1 MTTLCS
7 SIYSFDMFYLYEGQS
22 FGPIWMRL
30 WGGMALL
37 WKEAPLNCQHLD
49 NLSPCWFQTQV
60 PVYPTSTLPM
70 ESLHSPV
77 GWAGMLEWWG
87 CTY

>member
-1 MTTLCS
+1 MLC
-7 SIYSFDMFYLYEGQS
+7 LYEGQP
-22 FGPIWMRL
+22 FGPIWMTL

-37 WKEAPLNCQHLD
+37 RKEAPLDCQHLD
-49 NLSPCWFQTQV
+49 NLFTCWFQTQV

-70 ESLHSPV
+70 ESPLLYTLLCGGQVS
-77 GWAGMLEWWG
+77 WSEWWG